1 MQTLLHTPACS
12 CSLWQLRAASLAPVL
27 LRSVQNDRKIV
38 MLGVTALRKY
48 RNVTGF
54 YKNRPFHK
62 VNLE

>member
-1 MQTLLHTPACS
+1 
-12 CSLWQLRAASLAPVL
+12 LRAASLAPVL